1 MNSTAPYDDA
11 PMEYV
16 GRVLDARGVTL
27 VTFIDPVDG
36 SKVPGITWQDMRKVL
51 NHEHDHLVAVAEVR
65 PIEIL
70 VDPEITVTTSTV
82 TTPTWHQANRREILE
97 WLAAGALGLLL
108 LEGVAALAWWLLVGG
123 GA

>member
-70 VDPEITVTTSTV
+70 VDPEITEPTPTV
-82 TTPTWHQANRREILE
+82 VTPTWHRANRVEITS
-97 WLAAGALGLLL
+97 WIGVGAVGVLAAEGIGVVLWLLAGGAL
-108 LEGVAALAWWLLVGG
+108 
-123 GA
+123 